1 MAKIDIYHYS
11 SATDVDTV
19 TLSNCDSTNADDYA
33 VWIHQEQDSMR
44 GTYAIKPHAISGST
58 MTLKSGG
65 AITKC
70 HIITVIQ
77 KGA

>member
-1 MAKIDIYHYS
+1 MAKVDIYHYG

-19 TLSNCDSTNADDYA
+19 TLSNCDSTNTADYA
-33 VWIHQEQDSMR
+33 VWINQEQDSLP
-44 GTYAIKPHAISGST
+44 GTYVIKPHAISGST

-70 HIITVIQ
+70 HLITVIQ